1 MTPND
6 KLPEEITDQI
16 NNEADKYGF
25 VVPYDGSNKFYNDD
39 NVKGYQAGATA
50 WAPWKV
56 KYNEAKKLLDEV
68 FRKHESGLLP
78 DRFIYEKIKTF
89 LNEE

>member
-1 MTPND
+1 MTND
-6 KLPEEITDQI
+6 KLPEEMQEQI
-16 NNEADKYGF
+16 ESEADVATKEF
-25 VVPYDGSNKFYNDD
+25 IKEFNIPHRE
-39 NVKGYQAGATA
+39 GYYTRGHIDGATA

-89 LNEE
+89 LNGE